1 MDIGVIL
8 PTGVPDV
15 EGRTVLDWA
24 RRADAGPFSTIAA
37 VDRLNYGNL
46 DPMLTLASVAGVTE
60 RARLMSYVVI
70 PGLRGAAVFAKEA
83 ATLSVLAPGRVSLGL
98 GIGARPS
105 DYAVAGVD
113 WSRRGKVLD
122 EHLDA
127 LMALQDRPD
136 REQGLGPDL
145 GDVEVI
151 IGGASPPALAR
162 LVKHGHGYCHGGVM
176 PEIFGYEVAAVH
188 GAWQGAGKAGKPR
201 IVASTWYASGEQLR
215 PRASAWMDAYF
226 VQGAPP
232 EPIRDVVHYGRE
244 EVRETIRTFAAA
256 GADEVVLFPCVSDV
270 SELEWLADVVADL
283 AVPAPSDAAAQ
294 PAAV

>member
-15 EGRTVLDWA
+15 EGRTVLEWA
-24 RRADAGPFSTIAA
+24 RRADAGPFRTIAA

-70 PGLRGAAVFAKEA
+70 PGLRGAAVFAKQA

-113 WSRRGKVLD
+113 WSRRGRILD

-127 LMALQDRPD
+127 LMALQDRQD

-151 IGGASPPALAR
+151 IGGASPPASSSKRQQVSHRATEPQR
-162 LVKHGHGYCHGGVM
+162 
-176 PEIFGYEVAAVH
+176 
-188 GAWQGAGKAGKPR
+188 
-201 IVASTWYASGEQLR
+201 EQ
-215 PRASAWMDAYF
+215 
-226 VQGAPP
+226 Q
-232 EPIRDVVHYGRE
+232 E
-244 EVRETIRTFAAA
+244 
-256 GADEVVLFPCVSDV
+256 SDV
-270 SELEWLADVVADL
+270 LLFSLWLCGSV
-283 AVPAPSDAAAQ
+283 
-294 PAAV
+294 

>member
-15 EGRTVLDWA
+15 EGRTVLEWA
-24 RRADAGPFSTIAA
+24 RRADAGPFRTIAA

-46 DPMLTLASVAGVTE
+46 DPMLALAAAAAVTD

-113 WSRRGKVLD
+113 WSRRGRILD
-122 EHLDA
+122 EHLEA
-127 LMALQDRPD
+127 LVALRSRPD

-145 GDVEVI
+145 GDVEIV
-151 IGGASPPALAR
+151 IGGSSPPALAR
-162 LVKHGHGYCHGGVM
+162 LAAHGDGYCHGGVM
-176 PEIFGYEVAAVH
+176 PQIFGFEVAAVQ
-188 GAWQGAGKAGKPR
+188 GAWQAARRAGRPR
-201 IVASTWYASGEQLR
+201 IVASTWFCSDEALR

-244 EVRETIRTFAAA
+244 QVLSTIETFAAA
-256 GADEVVLFPCVSDV
+256 GADEVVLFPCLSDL
-270 SELEWLADVVADL
+270 SELDWLADTVAEV
-283 AVPAPSDAAAQ
+283 AARPAAE

>member
-15 EGRTVLDWA
+15 EGRTVLEWA
-24 RRADAGPFSTIAA
+24 RRADAGPFRTIAA

-46 DPMLTLASVAGVTE
+46 DPMLALAAAAAVTE

-70 PGLRGAAVFAKEA
+70 PGLRGAAVFAKQA
-83 ATLSVLAPGRVSLGL
+83 ATLSVLAPGRISLGL

-113 WSRRGKVLD
+113 WSRRGRILD
-122 EHLDA
+122 EHLEA
-127 LMALQDRPD
+127 LMALQDRQD

-162 LVKHGHGYCHGGVM
+162 LVEHGHGYCHGGVM

-188 GAWQGAGKAGKPR
+188 GAWQAAGKSGTPR
-201 IVASTWYASGEQLR
+201 IVASTWYASSERLR
-215 PRASAWMDAYF
+215 PRAGSWMEAYF

-244 EVRETIRTFAAA
+244 QVRDTIRTFAAA
-256 GADEVVLFPCVSDV
+256 GADEVVLFPCLSDV

-283 AVPAPSDAAAQ
+283 AVPAQ